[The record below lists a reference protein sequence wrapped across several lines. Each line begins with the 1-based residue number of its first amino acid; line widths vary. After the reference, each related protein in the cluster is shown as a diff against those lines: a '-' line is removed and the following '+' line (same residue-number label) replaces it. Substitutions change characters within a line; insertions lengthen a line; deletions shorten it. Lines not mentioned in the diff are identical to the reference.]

1 MLIAGFSEFL
11 IIISLIWVTV
21 QQPFSKHFQFRALL
35 LMCLITTI
43 TAASL
48 GAIKYLMPA
57 NIQEAHSVMTYA
69 SKHLAMP
76 FICLL
81 TLYHINKTFA
91 RSRAIHL
98 SVLILTALS
107 LLSFTLNLWYALSFI
122 SDTAIIG
129 SLIIATFASRN
140 SPRIVRYLSVGIVC
154 LTSTILWGLI
164 IQDDNLRI
172 GAFHSAV
179 ALFFFFLGLTYQTI
193 KPVKISQQK

>member
-1 MLIAGFSEFL
+1 MLIAGFSELL
-11 IIISLIWVTV
+11 IIISLIWVTIH
-21 QQPFSKHFQFRALL
+21 QPFSKHYQFRAIL

-43 TAASL
+43 VAASL
-48 GAIKYLMPA
+48 GAIKYLMPV

-81 TLYHINKTFA
+81 TLYHINKTFTQ
-91 RSRAIHL
+91 SRAIHL
-98 SVLILTALS
+98 SVLILTVFS

-122 SDTAIIG
+122 TDAAIIG
-129 SLIIATFASRN
+129 SLIIATYASRH
-140 SPRIVRYLSVGIVC
+140 SAHIMRYLSFGIAC
-154 LTSTILWGLI
+154 LTSTILWGQV

-172 GAFHSAV
+172 GAFHSVV

-193 KPVKISQQK
+193 KSVKISEQK